1 MCDVVMEYDNMKN
14 KVVFSIILP
23 VYNVEKYLEACLDS
37 IYNQSFQDF
46 EIIAINDGSTDGSL
60 DILNAYRDKYG
71 KMIIITQE
79 NKGLSA
85 TRNVGVS
92 YAKGEFVC
100 YVDSDDLISPV
111 TLEKV
116 YYHFDETVDM
126 VAYNHIYVDERFE
139 LSELDIHKEPEIKP
153 LKGNGKEIYMSLSKI
168 NKYRNMACR
177 ICIRRTF
184 LDEIGII
191 FVEGIFYEDV
201 MYTLICYLKAKFMV
215 YIDDE
220 LYVYR
225 KREGSITSS
234 RKFAKGADSYISVL
248 AQLIDYLSEEKYDE
262 KIEEC
267 ILNNIGRE
275 LIREMSSKL
284 LSLKDYQPIW
294 KKNEQ
299 PYWLSTAL
307 NIKARQKAFN
317 YQYYLKGFERLIRT
331 ASGIIVYGAGGIGRM
346 LGQYFRKE
354 NMLACI
360 NSYCVTDKKEDFQI
374 EGIEVRKIEYI
385 TNFDKNILI
394 IIAANAT
401 AGEMERKIQDY
412 GYYNYVIID
421 RLLENTIYNALNS
434 EEQ

>member
-1 MCDVVMEYDNMKN
+1 MKN

-60 DILNAYRDKYG
+60 DILNTYRDKYG
-71 KMIIITQE
+71 KMMIVTQE

-100 YVDSDDLISPV
+100 YVDSDDLISPIM
-111 TLEKV
+111 LEKV

-139 LSELDIHKEPEIKP
+139 LSELDIYKEPEIKP
-153 LKGNGKEIYMSLSKI
+153 LKGNGKEIYMSLSKV

-184 LDEIGII
+184 LDEIGIT

-215 YIDDE
+215 YIDEE

-225 KREGSITSS
+225 RREGSITCS

-248 AQLIDYLSEEKYDE
+248 AQLIDYLCEEIYDE
-262 KIEEC
+262 NIEEC
-267 ILNNIGRE
+267 ILNNVGRE
-275 LIREMSSKL
+275 MIEGIGSKL
-284 LSLKDYQPIW
+284 ALLRGYQLGW
-294 KKNEQ
+294 KENEQ
-299 PYWLSTAL
+299 SYWTSRAL
-307 NIKARQKAFN
+307 NLKMRQEAFN
-317 YQYYLKGFERLIRT
+317 YQYYLKGFERLIRM
-331 ASGIIVYGAGGIGRM
+331 ASGVIVYGAGGIGRT
-346 LGQYFRKE
+346 LGKYFGKE
-354 NMLACI
+354 NMLGCI
-360 NSYCVTDKKEDFQI
+360 NSYCVTEKKEDFQI
-374 EGIEVRKIEYI
+374 EGIEVREIEYI

-394 IIAANAT
+394 IVAANAT
-401 AGEMERKIQDY
+401 AGEMEKKIKEY
-412 GYYNYVIID
+412 GYYNYVIVD
-421 RLLENTIYNALNS
+421 RLLEEIICNGLNS
-434 EEQ
+434 EE

>member
-1 MCDVVMEYDNMKN
+1 MKN
-14 KVVFSIILP
+14 KVAFSIILP
-23 VYNVEKYLEACLDS
+23 VYNVEKYLEPCLDS

-60 DILNAYRDKYG
+60 DILNTYRDKYG

-85 TRNVGVS
+85 TRNVGVF
-92 YAKGEFVC
+92 YAKGEFIC

-111 TLEKV
+111 MLEKI
-116 YYHFDETVDM
+116 YYHFHETVDM

-153 LKGNGKEIYMSLSKI
+153 LKGNGKEIYMSLSKV

-184 LDEIGII
+184 LDEIGIT

-225 KREGSITSS
+225 RREGSITCST
-234 RKFAKGADSYISVL
+234 KFAKGADSYISVL
-248 AQLIDYLSEEKYDE
+248 AQLIDYLGEEIYDE

-275 LIREMSSKL
+275 MIDGIRSKL
-284 LSLKDYQPIW
+284 AMLRGYHPNW
-294 KKNEQ
+294 KENEQ
-299 PYWLSTAL
+299 PYWTSRAL
-307 NIKARQKAFN
+307 NLKMRQEAFN
-317 YQYYLKGFERLIRT
+317 YQYYLKGFERIIRT
-331 ASGIIVYGAGGIGRM
+331 ASGVIVYGAGGIGRT
-346 LGQYFRKE
+346 LGKYFKKE
-354 NMLACI
+354 NMLGCI
-360 NSYCVTDKKEDFQI
+360 NSYCVTEKEEGFQI
-374 EGIEVRKIEYI
+374 EGIEVREIEYI

-401 AGEMERKIQDY
+401 AGEMEKKITNY

-421 RLLENTIYNALNS
+421 RLLEDIICNALNS
-434 EEQ
+434 EE

>member
-1 MCDVVMEYDNMKN
+1 MKN
-14 KVVFSIILP
+14 KVAFSIILP
-23 VYNVEKYLEACLDS
+23 VYNVEKYLEVCLDS

-71 KMIIITQE
+71 KMMIITQE

-92 YAKGEFVC
+92 YAKGEFIC

-111 TLEKV
+111 TLEKI
-116 YYHFDETVDM
+116 YYHFDEIVDM

-139 LSELDIHKEPEIKP
+139 LSELDIYKEPEIKP
-153 LKGNGKEIYMSLSKI
+153 LKGNGKEVYMSLSKVD
-168 NKYRNMACR
+168 KYRNMACR

-184 LDEIGII
+184 LDEIGIT

-225 KREGSITSS
+225 RREGSITCST
-234 RKFAKGADSYISVL
+234 KFAKGADSYISVL
-248 AQLIDYLSEEKYDE
+248 AQLIDYLGEEIYDE

-275 LIREMSSKL
+275 MIDGIRSKL
-284 LSLKDYQPIW
+284 AMLRGYQPNW
-294 KKNEQ
+294 KENEQ
-299 PYWLSTAL
+299 PYWTSRAL
-307 NIKARQKAFN
+307 NLKMRQEAFN
-317 YQYYLKGFERLIRT
+317 YQYYLKGFERIIRT
-331 ASGIIVYGAGGIGRM
+331 ASGVIVYGAGGIGRT
-346 LGQYFRKE
+346 LGKYFKKE
-354 NMLACI
+354 NMLGCI
-360 NSYCVTDKKEDFQI
+360 NSYCVTEKEEDFQI
-374 EGIEVRKIEYI
+374 EGIEVREIEYI

-401 AGEMERKIQDY
+401 AGEMEKKITNY
-412 GYYNYVIID
+412 GYYNYIIID
-421 RLLENTIYNALNS
+421 RLLEDIICNALNS
-434 EEQ
+434 EE